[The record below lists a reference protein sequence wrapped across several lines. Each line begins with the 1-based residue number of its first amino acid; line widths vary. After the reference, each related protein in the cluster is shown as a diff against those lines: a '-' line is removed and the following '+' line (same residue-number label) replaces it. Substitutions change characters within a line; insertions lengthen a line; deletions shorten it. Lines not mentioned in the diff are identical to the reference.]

1 MKKSSVAKGV
11 TRRVSA
17 ILIIALAV
25 LFVASYQMVQNTIYK
40 KTKSYSKSVVKAY
53 ADLLIEESEKQSL
66 PLDESFSPTI
76 IEIGDKMCRWYD
88 IDFAY
93 LFIPN
98 IKTGKIKYI
107 SVSQNKRFNKS
118 NPTDRYVG
126 KVSDYSLTDE
136 EIEVWKG
143 KRTISNSVTQ
153 SKSGHEISTMI
164 RIKDKYGNWVMAGV
178 DQSYEGVNAEIRK
191 LFSIL
196 AIVIILVTLGVYF
209 LVFIVIKRKV
219 SKPAEIISNSMN
231 GFVSDRNN
239 FSQLLSEDGS
249 NEYSMIASAFNRMT
263 KDINEYINHINSLT
277 AERERQKTELD
288 IAAKIQKGFLPKEH
302 LNSDYYELRTTMLP
316 AKDVGGD
323 FYYYM
328 PLEDEKVLI
337 IIADVS
343 GKGISAALFM
353 AVTLTLSVQF
363 AKMNLS
369 PSEILEKTNDTLAQN
384 NSEMLFAT
392 EFVGIYDTKK
402 AEFTYSNAGHNPP
415 YIILKS
421 DIKTL
426 DGARGTLLGLYEG
439 EEYTNETVKLN
450 VGDTV
455 FLYTDGVTET
465 TDKYSNFFG
474 EERLENELKCF
485 RSSNAYNPISF
496 IGEKLSVFSG
506 GTEQHDDITMLTL
519 NVKKT
524 FKLSLDVNPD
534 EFSKIKELI
543 LSLPI
548 ERTEQLKLCLCA
560 EELFINIC
568 SYAFPDKIPEN
579 EKIEFSLMLSDRIKM
594 RFEDGGIPFNPLESD
609 IDIENYDFET
619 QIGGFGNYIAFS
631 NTDDAVYQYKNGK
644 NILTLIKF
652 YKEIDI

>member
-25 LFVASYQMVQNTIYK
+25 LFTASYQMVQNTIYN
-40 KTKSYSKSVVKAY
+40 KTKSYSKSVVKSY
-53 ADLLIEESEKQSL
+53 SDLLLEESEKQSL
-66 PLDESFSPTI
+66 PLNESFSPSI

-93 LFIPN
+93 LFIPD

-107 SVSQNKRFNKS
+107 SVSQNKRFNKI

-126 KVSDYSLTDE
+126 KVTEYSLTNE
-136 EIEVWKG
+136 EVEVWKG

-178 DQSYEGVNAEIRK
+178 DQSYEGVNAEIRR

-196 AIVIILVTLGVYF
+196 AIVIILVILGVYF
-209 LVFIVIKRKV
+209 LVYIVIKRKV
-219 SKPAEIISNSMN
+219 SKPAEVISRSMN
-231 GFVSDRNN
+231 DFITDRGH
-239 FSQLLSEDGS
+239 FSQILSENGS

-263 KDINEYINHINSLT
+263 NDINEYINHIDTLT

-302 LNSDYYELRTTMLP
+302 LNSDFYELRTTMIP

-328 PLEDEKVLI
+328 PLEDEKVLLV
-337 IIADVS
+337 IADVS

-353 AVTLTLSVQF
+353 AVTLTLTVQF

-369 PSEILEKTNDTLAQN
+369 PSEILKNVNDTLAQN

-392 EFVGIYDTKK
+392 EFVGIYDTKNM
-402 AEFTYSNAGHNPP
+402 AFTYSNAGHNIP
-415 YIILKS
+415 YIILES
-421 DIKTL
+421 DIKAL
-426 DGARGTLLGLYEG
+426 DGARGALLGLYEG
-439 EEYTNETVKLN
+439 EEYTDETAQLN
-450 VGDTV
+450 VGDTI
-455 FLYTDGVTET
+455 FLYTDGVTES
-465 TDKYSNFFG
+465 TDKNNSFFG
-474 EERLENELKCF
+474 EERLKNELKNF
-485 RSSNAYNPISF
+485 RNSNAYNPISF
-496 IGEKLSVFSG
+496 IGEKLSEFSDS
-506 GTEQHDDITMLTL
+506 TEQHDDITILTL
-519 NVKKT
+519 NAQKT
-524 FKLSLDVNPD
+524 YKLSLDIDTN

-543 LSLPI
+543 LSLSI

-560 EELFINIC
+560 EEWFINIC
-568 SYAFPDKIPEN
+568 SYAFPEKIPEN

-594 RFEDGGIPFNPLESD
+594 RFEDGGMPFNPLEHI

-619 QIGGFGNYIAFS
+619 QVGGLGNFIAVS

-644 NILTLIKF
+644 NILTLIRFNKQI
-652 YKEIDI
+652 EN